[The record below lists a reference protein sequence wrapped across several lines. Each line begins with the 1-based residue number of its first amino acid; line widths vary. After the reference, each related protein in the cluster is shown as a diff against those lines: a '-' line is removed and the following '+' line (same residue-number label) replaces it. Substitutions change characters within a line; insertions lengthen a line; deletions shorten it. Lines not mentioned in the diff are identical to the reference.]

1 MTGAGGRCRSHSVQP
16 GDKISLKSRPHPPL
30 NDLSLNKGRHSDE
43 QWSVRRAGALEH
55 IVMETGRVDCLD
67 VCSCDFSE
75 EEEVCL
81 YVNDSV
87 WGPSRRLDGIIKSF
101 IFVCTSFGQ
110 I

>member
-1 MTGAGGRCRSHSVQP
+1 MTRAGGRCRSHSVQP

-55 IVMETGRVDCLD
+55 IVMETGRLDCLD

-87 WGPSRRLDGIIKSF
+87 
-101 IFVCTSFGQ
+101 
-110 I
+110 